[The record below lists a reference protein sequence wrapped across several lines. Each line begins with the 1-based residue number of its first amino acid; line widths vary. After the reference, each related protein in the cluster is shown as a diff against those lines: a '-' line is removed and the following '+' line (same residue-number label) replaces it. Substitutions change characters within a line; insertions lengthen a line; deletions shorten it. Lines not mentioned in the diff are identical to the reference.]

1 MNFSRYLARRL
12 GYSVFV
18 LIGLSIVVF
27 LIARMVPGDPA
38 RAALGPRATE
48 KAVQELRE
56 RLHLDEPI
64 YVQYFYWLKSVVQ
77 GDFGESLFT
86 RRPVSEDIKE
96 FLPATLELALFA
108 GLFMAVFGILLGI
121 LAARYSNT
129 WVDNLIRV
137 FSYLGIATPAFVVAI
152 ILMLVLG
159 MRYQIFPT
167 IGRLS
172 SWVEAPPRVTG
183 LVTLDSLISGNFA
196 AFWDALKH
204 LFLPAVSLSLGGM
217 FQEARITR
225 SSMLENMKKDYI
237 SAMQAYGVPKRVVMS
252 KYLLKPSII
261 PTVSILGLDFA
272 SLIGN
277 AFLVELLFNWP
288 GLSRYGINVMLRK
301 DVEAIVAVIMVLG
314 IVFTIVNILVDL
326 IVAYLDPRIRLV
338 ERGE

>member
-1 MNFSRYLARRL
+1 MNFSRYLTRRL

-64 YVQYFYWLKSVVQ
+64 YVQYFYWLKSVLQ

-86 RRPVSEDIKE
+86 RRPVIEDIKE

-108 GLFMAVFGILLGI
+108 GIFMAVFGILLGI

-152 ILMLVLG
+152 ILMLVLC
-159 MRYQIFPT
+159 MRYEIFPT

-183 LVTLDSLISGNFA
+183 LVTLDSLISGNFT
-196 AFWDALKH
+196 AFFDALKH
-204 LFLPAVSLSLGGM
+204 LLLPAISLSLGGM

-252 KYLLKPSII
+252 KYLLKPSVI

-314 IVFTIVNILVDL
+314 IIFTIVNILVDL

>member
-18 LIGLSIVVF
+18 LIGLSIVIF

-48 KAVQELRE
+48 EAVQALRE
-56 RLHLDEPI
+56 KLHLDKPI
-64 YVQYFYWLKSVVQ
+64 YVQYVYWLKSVLQ

-86 RRPVSEDIKE
+86 RRPVIEDVKE

-159 MRYQIFPT
+159 MRYEIFPT

-172 SWVEAPPRVTG
+172 AWVEAPPRITG
-183 LVTLDSLISGNFA
+183 LITLDSLITGNFT
-196 AFWDALKH
+196 AFFDALKH

-237 SAMQAYGVPKRVVMS
+237 AAMQAYGVPRRVVMS
-252 KYLLKPSII
+252 KYLLKPSVI

-301 DVEAIVAVIMVLG
+301 DVEAIVAVIMILG
-314 IVFTIVNILVDL
+314 IVFTVVNILVDL

>member
-18 LIGLSIVVF
+18 LIGLSIVIF

-48 KAVQELRE
+48 EAVQALRE
-56 RLHLDEPI
+56 KLHLDKPI
-64 YVQYFYWLKSVVQ
+64 YVQYVYWLKSVLQ

-86 RRPVSEDIKE
+86 RRPVIEDVKE

-159 MRYQIFPT
+159 MRYEIFPT

-172 SWVEAPPRVTG
+172 SWVEAPPRITG
-183 LVTLDSLISGNFA
+183 LITLDSLITGNFA
-196 AFWDALKH
+196 AFFDALKH

-237 SAMQAYGVPKRVVMS
+237 AAMQAYGVPKRVVMS
-252 KYLLKPSII
+252 KYLLKPSVI

-301 DVEAIVAVIMVLG
+301 DVEAIVAVIMILG
-314 IVFTIVNILVDL
+314 IVFTVVNILVDL

>member
-18 LIGLSIVVF
+18 LIGLSMVVF

-48 KAVQELRE
+48 EAVQALRE
-56 RLHLDEPI
+56 KLHLDEPI
-64 YVQYFYWLKSVVQ
+64 YVQYVYWLKSVLQ

-86 RRPVSEDIKE
+86 RRPVAEDIKE

-108 GLFMAVFGILLGI
+108 GLFMALFGILLGI

-172 SWVEAPPRVTG
+172 SWVEPPPRLTG
-183 LVTLDSLISGNFA
+183 LVTIDSLLSGNFA
-196 AFWDALKH
+196 AFLDALKH
-204 LFLPAVSLSLGGM
+204 LLLPAISLSLGGM

-237 SAMQAYGVPKRVVMS
+237 SAMQAYGVPQRVVMS

-301 DVEAIVAVIMVLG
+301 DVEAIIAVIMVLG
-314 IVFTIVNILVDL
+314 IIFTVVNILVDL
-326 IVAYLDPRIRLV
+326 LVAYLDPRIRLV

>member
-48 KAVQELRE
+48 EAVQALRE
-56 RLHLDEPI
+56 KLHLDKPI
-64 YVQYFYWLKSVVQ
+64 YVQYVYWLKSVLQ

-86 RRPVSEDIKE
+86 RRPVIEDVKE

-152 ILMLVLG
+152 ILLLVLG
-159 MRYQIFPT
+159 MRYEIFPT

-172 SWVEAPPRVTG
+172 SWVEAPPRITG
-183 LVTLDSLISGNFA
+183 LITLDSLITGNFA
-196 AFWDALKH
+196 AFFDALKH

-237 SAMQAYGVPKRVVMS
+237 AAMQAYGVPKRVVMS
-252 KYLLKPSII
+252 KYLLKPSVI

-301 DVEAIVAVIMVLG
+301 DVEAIVAVIMILG
-314 IVFTIVNILVDL
+314 IVFTVVNILVDL

>member
-18 LIGLSIVVF
+18 LIGLSMVVF

-48 KAVQELRE
+48 EAVQALRE
-56 RLHLDEPI
+56 KLHLDEPI
-64 YVQYFYWLKSVVQ
+64 YVQYVYWLKSVLQ

-86 RRPVSEDIKE
+86 RRPVVEDIKE

-108 GLFMAVFGILLGI
+108 GLFMALFGILLGI

-172 SWVEAPPRVTG
+172 SWVEAPPRLTG
-183 LVTLDSLISGNFA
+183 LVTIDSLLSGNFA
-196 AFWDALKH
+196 AFVDALKH
-204 LFLPAVSLSLGGM
+204 LLLPAISLSLGGM

-301 DVEAIVAVIMVLG
+301 DVEAIIAVIMVLG
-314 IVFTIVNILVDL
+314 IIFTVVNIVVDL
-326 IVAYLDPRIRLV
+326 LVAYLDPRIRLV